1 MIDYFEKAT
10 ASLENIVNNII
21 EYTPNIILALIVCV
35 LSFYLSNR
43 VKKATERILLKRNI
57 KHSARNVIA
66 NMSSFATILAGLY
79 LMLSIMNL
87 SDFIKAL
94 LGAAGLIGLAVSLA
108 LQSTLS
114 NTFAG
119 IVLSFIKTIKIGDWI
134 ETNGYAGEVQE
145 INLRVTTL
153 LLADGNILTIPNKLL
168 IENTLKNY
176 SLTENSIIS
185 LQCGIDY
192 NSDLPFVENLVVN
205 AIKNELTC
213 YVPDTKVVFFYYEFA
228 DSSINFEVRFQSK
241 SSRAI
246 EIAQFKGLA
255 IKLIHQKFKENR
267 INIPFPIR
275 SLEVRNSK

>member
-192 NSDLPFVENLVVN
+192 NSDLPFVESLVVN
-205 AIKNELTC
+205 AIKNELMC

-275 SLEVRNSK
+275 SLEVRNSG

>member
-1 MIDYFEKAT
+1 MNEYLNRAT
-10 ASLENIVNNII
+10 VAIEDLVKDII
-21 EYTPNIILALIVCV
+21 EYTPNIILALLVCL

-43 VKKATERILLKRNI
+43 VKKATEKILLKRNI

-66 NMSSFATILAGLY
+66 NMTSFATILGGLY

-192 NSDLPFVENLVVN
+192 NSDLQFVEDLVVN
-205 AIKNELTC
+205 TIKSELPC
-213 YVPDTKVVFFYYEFA
+213 YVPGTKVPFFYYEFA

-241 SSRAI
+241 SGRAI

-255 IKLIHQKFKENR
+255 IKLIHKKFKEHN